1 MNIGDRLKLK
11 RTDLKL
17 TQEKIAD
24 ELHVSRQTI
33 SSWETGRSYPDIEKL
48 IQLSN
53 YFEIS
58 LDELLKEDV
67 GMIND
72 IKAKTELNENK
83 KIYYASYAINLL
95 LLILVTFNLFE
106 VAGFQMPSIANLI
119 IIAIVYINGVVV
131 TKARQKYAKLIGK
144 PVFTKYW
151 QILIILVGIALILA
165 IASFSSIPYLHQLKF
180 KLLGASVGMLLAT
193 TTFSILMRSKKE
205 KKQKRGM
212 D

>member
-11 RTDLKL
+11 RTELKL

-24 ELHVSRQTI
+24 ELHVSRQII

-67 GMIND
+67 GMINN

-83 KIYYASYAINLL
+83 KIYYASYAVNFLL
-95 LLILVTFNLFE
+95 FILVTFNLFE
-106 VAGFQMPSIANLI
+106 VTGFKMPSIASLIVSAMIFVNLI
-119 IIAIVYINGVVV
+119 VIS
-131 TKARQKYAKLIGK
+131 TARKKYSELLGK
-144 PVFTKYW
+144 PLFTKNR
-151 QILIILVGIALILA
+151 QVLLTLLSAALILA
-165 IASFSSIPYLHQLKF
+165 IASFSSIPFLHQLKF
-180 KLLGASVGMLLAT
+180 KLLGASLGMLLAT
-193 TTFSILMRSKKE
+193 AIFSILLRSKKE
-205 KKQKRGM
+205 TKQKRGL

>member
-95 LLILVTFNLFE
+95 LFILVTFNLFE
-106 VAGFQMPSIANLI
+106 VAGFKMPSIANLI
-119 IIAIVYINGVVV
+119 IIAIIYINGVVV
-131 TKARQKYAKLIGK
+131 TKARQKYSKLIGK

-205 KKQKRGM
+205 TKQKRGM